1 MQLQYLL
8 NLQDSKVNVK
18 LHYHADPRPMLVFL
32 SLFSHWLSN
41 DHTMGQLKWWQK
53 EKKRYRTTCQMAI
66 KHTSNIHILEN
77 QAIRSRNNLT
87 D

>member
-41 DHTMGQLKWWQK
+41 DHTMGQLKWWHK
-53 EKKRYRTTCQMAI
+53 EKKGTGQHVKWQLNI
-66 KHTSNIHILEN
+66 LQTSIF
-77 QAIRSRNNLT
+77 
-87 D
+87 